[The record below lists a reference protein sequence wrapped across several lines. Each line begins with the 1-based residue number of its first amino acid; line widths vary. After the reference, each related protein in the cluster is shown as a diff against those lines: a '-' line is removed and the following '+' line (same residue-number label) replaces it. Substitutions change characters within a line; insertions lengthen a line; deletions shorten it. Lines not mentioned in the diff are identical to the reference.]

1 MGFISARGEG
11 LGEYLLVGYPDK
23 TVADKLLLEK
33 RLFCETYQQAVP
45 KENGV
50 HILLAEFWA
59 RDMMEPTLIK
69 WIQRICAA
77 TASFQ
82 VALDGFTSEAG
93 HIGLRVQDSLPFQR
107 LANDLLAVDQFIRAS
122 GCPPASLFAQPSIRI
137 AGDCSTAI
145 YRKAVA
151 DYAARSFHEQFLLE
165 ELQLLHRS
173 NPFDKCRLL
182 HVFRF
187 RPAMTEVA

>member
-23 TVADKLLLEK
+23 TVGDKLLLEK

-45 KENGV
+45 KDKGA
-50 HILLAEFWA
+50 HILLAQFWA
-59 RDMMEPTLIK
+59 RDVMEPTLIK

-77 TASFQ
+77 TSCFQ
-82 VALDGFTSEAG
+82 VQVDGFSADG
-93 HIGLRVQDSLPFQR
+93 GNICLRVQDVAPFRR
-107 LANDLLAVDQFIRAS
+107 LAGDLLSVDQFIRAS
-122 GCPPASLFAQPSIRI
+122 GCPPASLFAQPHFQI
-137 AGDCSTAI
+137 GTDCSP
-145 YRKAVA
+145 AVFRNAAA
-151 DYAARSFHEQFLLE
+151 DYAARSFREQFLLE

-187 RPAMTEVA
+187 KPALTEVA